1 MPFDFVLTFKLGIVI
16 TLETDSSSS
25 SNSYW
30 AGYRQG
36 ESVFISGVLGL
47 SGTTLLESAC
57 ANTEKK
63 GLILSIGNL
72 NNKGLCF
79 SGDLLGDLC

>member
-1 MPFDFVLTFKLGIVI
+1 MAFDFVLTFKFGIVI

-25 SNSYW
+25 STYW
-30 AGYRQG
+30 SGYKQG
-36 ESVFISGVLGL
+36 ESVLISGVLGL

-63 GLILSIGNL
+63 GFILSIGNL
-72 NNKGLCF
+72 IYKELGF
-79 SGDLLGDLC
+79 KGDLIGDLC